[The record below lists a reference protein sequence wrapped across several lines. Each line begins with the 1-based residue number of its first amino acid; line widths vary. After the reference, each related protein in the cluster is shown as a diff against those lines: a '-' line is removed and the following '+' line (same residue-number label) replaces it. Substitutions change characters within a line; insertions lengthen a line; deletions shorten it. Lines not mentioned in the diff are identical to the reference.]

1 MGGADKFEPL
11 VTDVGQYSTAKSDVT
26 SRRRVG
32 APATVLLAL
41 VTAIT
46 TVVVLVPR
54 PAGADQVSD
63 LQAQATQISQELTQ
77 EQLQIGAY
85 QQRYSVESAKV
96 DQDAQVIAHTQAA
109 IAQDTEQISRDMAR
123 IRSHALTAYM
133 NAGADASSQ
142 IVDAFDTNQQSALV
156 RTVYRNIA
164 IGNIATA
171 LDLLHTHQQGL
182 QADEA
187 SLAQQQTQD
196 QANKAQEARA
206 LQQSQ
211 STQSQME
218 AQQSQVTGQLAVAIA
233 QQQAAQAAA
242 AVAAVQAAQNAA
254 AARAQ
259 AQAAAPVVRA
269 PASTQAQAS
278 ASTPASASAPTPA
291 PSPAST
297 PAAVPTPTPPV
308 SGSSSDPAL
317 NSFLQCV
324 IQHESGGNY
333 GAVSPSGTYLGAFQ
347 FSQATWNSAAQ
358 AAGRPDLVG
367 VPPNQASKAD
377 QDAMAVILYSLDGK
391 QPWVDGCA

>member
-1 MGGADKFEPL
+1 L
-11 VTDVGQYSTAKSDVT
+11 
-26 SRRRVG
+26 G

-46 TVVVLVPR
+46 SAVVLVPR
-54 PAGADQVSD
+54 PAAADQISD
-63 LQAQATQISQELTQ
+63 LKAQATQISQQLTQ
-77 EQLQIGAY
+77 EQLQIGAF
-85 QQRYSVESAKV
+85 QQQYSVESAKV
-96 DQDAQVIAHTQAA
+96 DQDAEVIARTQAA
-109 IAQDTEQISRDMAR
+109 IAQDTRQIGRDMAR

-133 NAGADASSQ
+133 NAGADGSSQ
-142 IVDAFDTNQQSALV
+142 IVDAFDANQQTALV
-156 RTVYRNIA
+156 RTEYRNIA
-164 IGNIATA
+164 VGNITTA
-171 LDLLHTHQQGL
+171 LDLLHTHQQAL
-182 QADEA
+182 QSDQVA
-187 SLAQQQTQD
+187 LGQQQAQD

-211 STQSQME
+211 ATQSQME
-218 AQQSQVTGQLAVAIA
+218 AQQSQVTGQLATAIA

-242 AVAAVQAAQNAA
+242 AAAAVQAAQNAA
-254 AARAQ
+254 AAQAAAR
-259 AQAAAPVVRA
+259 AQAAAPVARA
-269 PASTQAQAS
+269 PVSTQAQAQ
-278 ASTPASASAPTPA
+278 APAPTTSPSSAPA
-291 PSPAST
+291 PSTAST
-297 PAAVPTPTPPV
+297 PAAAPASAPAV

-347 FSQATWNSAAQ
+347 FSQATWNGAAQ

-377 QDAMAVILYSLDGK
+377 QDAMAVALYSLDGK